1 MMVRDRACH
10 RIRLGAFVDVLEI
23 QLISALGSITVFM
36 AEQQTNALRTDAT
49 REHRL
54 GTLKPCSD

>member
-1 MMVRDRACH
+1 MMFAVELTIGVVWEPLWICLNIRFGVDRGVH
-10 RIRLGAFVDVLEI
+10 G
-23 QLISALGSITVFM
+23 
-36 AEQQTNALRTDAT
+36 EQQTNALRTDAT